1 MIAFI
6 TQIQYEEGEVPDM
19 KRKTLSIFLWD
30 AILLALLIGLD
41 QFTKYLVQ
49 THLYEKSVDIVKGIF
64 ALTYSTNTGAAWGIL
79 SGKVDFFIVVCVVLL
94 FVISF
99 FLFRCIYVIQHFDIQ
114 ITLKKKFIWI
124 QCLFIFLL
132 SGACGNLID
141 RIRLRYV
148 IDFLDFKLIQF
159 PIFNVADCYVSVSV
173 LFLGFLLL
181 SMKDEELSLLMP
193 AKNIPQQ

>member
-1 MIAFI
+1 M
-6 TQIQYEEGEVPDM
+6 PDM
-19 KRKTLSIFLWD
+19 KRKTISIFLWD
-30 AILLALLIGLD
+30 IILLALLIGLD

-49 THLYEKSVDIVKGIF
+49 THLYNKSVELVKGIF

-79 SGKVDFFIVVCVVLL
+79 SGKVDFFIVVCSILL
-94 FVISF
+94 FVIGF
-99 FLFRCIYVIQHFDIQ
+99 FLFRCIYIIQHLDIQ
-114 ITLKKKFIWI
+114 MTLKKKFIWL
-124 QCLFIFLL
+124 QCLFVFLL

-159 PIFNVADCYVSVSV
+159 PIFNVADCYVSISV
-173 LFLGFLLL
+173 LLLGLLLL

-193 AKNIPQQ
+193 AKKQQETTRNKIE